1 MHPAAASQLRPVPGL
16 ATLVVMRPSRG
27 AYKLRFTLVN
37 DQGSFFGQ
45 PLPESHYL
53 IQLQPGRHRVVGW
66 SEDVEM
72 VELNVEADRTY
83 YLLVEAHLGWWKAG
97 IDLTPVRTSDADFAQ
112 VATWLAESTPHLVD
126 FTGGQQAIDRD
137 AVDTRQRIA
146 SATADW
152 DAMSAADRAART
164 MQPQDGYRLP
174 LPPQPVPAQPAAAP
188 PASAPAAQPVPV
200 PHLTAPPPSP
210 APAPSPPP

>member
-1 MHPAAASQLRPVPGL
+1 MRLSRRRHPITLLFLLALLASACSNVRSHWMHPAAASQLRPAPGL
-16 ATLVVMRPSRG
+16 ATLVVMRPSSA
-27 AYKLRFTLVN
+27 AYKIRFTLVN

-83 YLLVEAHLGWWKAG
+83 YLLAEAHLGWWKAG
-97 IDLTPVRTSDADFAQ
+97 IDLTPVRTSDADFAK

-126 FTGGQQAIDRD
+126 FAGGQHEIDRN
-137 AVDTRQRIA
+137 AANVRARIA
-146 SATADW
+146 SAVADW
-152 DAMSAADRAART
+152 NSMSVADRAALT
-164 MQPQDGYRLP
+164 MQRHDGYR
-174 LPPQPVPAQPAAAP
+174 PASIAAP
-188 PASAPAAQPVPV
+188 PVTA
-200 PHLTAPPPSP
+200 APPP
-210 APAPSPPP
+210 